1 MIQIINVLNVTF
13 KCIFDFND
21 YEFIKINKV
30 CFYEYE

>member
-1 MIQIINVLNVTF
+1 MIQIINVLYVTF

-21 YEFIKINKV
+21 YEYIEINKF